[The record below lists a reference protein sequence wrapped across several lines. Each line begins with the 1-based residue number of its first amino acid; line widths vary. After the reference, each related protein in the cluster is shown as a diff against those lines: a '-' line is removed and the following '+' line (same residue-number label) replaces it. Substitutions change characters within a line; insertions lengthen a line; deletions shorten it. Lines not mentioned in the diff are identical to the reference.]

1 MWIVEN
7 YGIICVI
14 MRNPLS
20 TSNQNFPGAGTF
32 LTSLRLFVKE
42 NFLRSRKAQSYY
54 TKYLKLKNAQIIHK
68 TCLDV
73 YDYGIMCVILRN
85 SLSTFN
91 QYFPGAG
98 TFLTSLR
105 LFVEKIFFEISQSS
119 IWLYKIPK
127 TQNRSNNTQNMS
139 KCLWLWH
146 NVRDSEKSTFHLQS
160 VFSRSWNFSD
170 KSQIVCRENIFEISQ
185 SSIWLYKSMKSRN
198 AKQNERNT
206 WNRDNNGIMWAILIN
221 SLLISNQYFL
231 ELELLWQVSDVLSRK
246 IFLRSRTAQYDYT
259 TICKS
264 RKIEK
269 CLQIVCKW
277 WYLVMNSAIL
287 RNSFFTS
294 NQCAPGAGTSLTSL
308 RWFVKEKF
316 SEISQSS
323 TWLYQNMQKLKKL
336 RNVYNLRV
344 NGDI

>member
-1 MWIVEN
+1 M
-7 YGIICVI
+7 
-14 MRNPLS
+14 
-20 TSNQNFPGAGTF
+20 
-32 LTSLRLFVKE
+32 
-42 NFLRSRKAQSYY
+42 
-54 TKYLKLKNAQIIHK
+54 
-68 TCLDV
+68 
-73 YDYGIMCVILRN
+73 
-85 SLSTFN
+85 
-91 QYFPGAG
+91 
-98 TFLTSLR
+98 
-105 LFVEKIFFEISQSS
+105 
-119 IWLYKIPK
+119 
-127 TQNRSNNTQNMS
+127 
-139 KCLWLWH
+139 
-146 NVRDSEKSTFHLQS
+146 
-160 VFSRSWNFSD
+160 
-170 KSQIVCRENIFEISQ
+170 
-185 SSIWLYKSMKSRN
+185 
-198 AKQNERNT
+198 
-206 WNRDNNGIMWAILIN
+206 MWAILIK

-336 RNVYNLRV
+336 RNVYSLHE

>member
-1 MWIVEN
+1 M
-7 YGIICVI
+7 CVI
-14 MRNPLS
+14 LRNPLS
-20 TSNQNFPGAGTF
+20 TS
-32 LTSLRLFVKE
+32 
-42 NFLRSRKAQSYY
+42 
-54 TKYLKLKNAQIIHK
+54 
-68 TCLDV
+68 
-73 YDYGIMCVILRN
+73 
-85 SLSTFN
+85 N

-105 LFVEKIFFEISQSS
+105 LFVEKIF
-119 IWLYKIPK
+119 
-127 TQNRSNNTQNMS
+127 
-139 KCLWLWH
+139 
-146 NVRDSEKSTFHLQS
+146 
-160 VFSRSWNFSD
+160 
-170 KSQIVCRENIFEISQ
+170 FEISQ